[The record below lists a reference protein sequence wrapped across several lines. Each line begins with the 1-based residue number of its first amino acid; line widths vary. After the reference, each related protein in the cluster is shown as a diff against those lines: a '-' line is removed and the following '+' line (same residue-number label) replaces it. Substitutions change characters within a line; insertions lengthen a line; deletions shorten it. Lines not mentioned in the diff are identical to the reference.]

1 MNEIYTE
8 LAKKLEIFLAS
19 SLVRL
24 APIPPAIPQLVWVRA
39 LPRSDLKNL
48 KKLSFFGFFRILTLD
63 ELRIIIN
70 GKKLELAEI
79 FNVSNIFIFGSYA
92 KDMQTPESYID
103 ILVETTKPIGLFKFV
118 NLKQY
123 FENLLGKK
131 IDLGTPNGLKPLIKT
146 SILSEAVR
154 I

>member
-1 MNEIYTE
+1 MNEIY
-8 LAKKLEIFLAS
+8 
-19 SLVRL
+19 
-24 APIPPAIPQLVWVRA
+24 
-39 LPRSDLKNL
+39 
-48 KKLSFFGFFRILTLD
+48 TLD

-70 GKKLELAEI
+70 GKKLELAEV

-92 KDMQTPESYID
+92 KDMQTPESDID

-131 IDLGTPNGLKPLIKT
+131 IDLGTPNGLKPLIKNT
-146 SILSEAVR
+146 ILSEA
-154 I
+154 IQI